1 MKIRQKIGRILKRI
15 LPESMFRYIYT
26 FYKDIFKLNP
36 TYRYYV
42 HCCKKYEICKN
53 LICYES
59 HNGAGMICNPYAL
72 FSAFE
77 KRSDFSNFHHVW
89 IIQDSEEAEFFKR
102 RYYEQKNVRFVLRSS
117 LEFTKILAT
126 AEYFIEN
133 TSFPF
138 YFSKREGQIYLNTW
152 HSITVKTLGYDT
164 PEGNIDNRNMIRNLL
179 QSDFILSPNA
189 FMTKIFLDA
198 FKLKEIYS
206 GNIIEEGYPRNDS
219 IHINKESII
228 DKLSQHNVLIDPNK
242 KIILYAPTWRGKTA
256 SQVTDCSDEY
266 NLFSTKLLEVI
277 DSNKYQLLIKPH
289 HLVYKSLPNDKKYSG
304 KYIPQSIDTNELL
317 SVVDI
322 LISDYSSI
330 FFDFLVTE
338 RPILFYLPD
347 LNEYKEERG
356 VYFKPDQLPGP
367 VTDQIEELGN
377 YIRDIEK
384 TAAAYEKQYLDCKE
398 WACRYEDGHV
408 SERILNLIFD
418 KNETGYNIKNNFHT
432 DKKRVLIYG
441 GGFAM
446 NGVTTSLI
454 SLLNQVD
461 YSQFDISVL
470 CYMQD
475 KENSKKN
482 ILSLNKNIRVLLRC
496 SSYPV
501 SCYEAFQLSY
511 IKKHGFSGKL
521 SQFMY
526 PKQAL
531 QRDYY
536 RCMGSAEFDYIIDF
550 SGYGIYFPLMLLENT
565 KAKHFIWQHND
576 LKKDMLNKKKRK
588 LLQYSS
594 NTTQLKGLC
603 SLYEKYDKIISSSK
617 ALYELNKT
625 KLSTSKTINKFT
637 YATNTLN
644 LKKITKNLKEAEDAY
659 RMDGNQS
666 YTLKSQSVSANGNVK
681 IEYISLGAINE
692 NENINFVTI
701 GRLAPEKNHKALITA
716 FHRIYQENNHCRL
729 FIIGDGNLKKGLLNY
744 VKKLHLEH
752 CITFTGT
759 MENPF
764 KILKYCHCFVFPS
777 LYEGQGLVVLEARI
791 VKLPIIISN
800 YDAVSSVCV
809 PDGQLFIGHSADE
822 IYLGMKAYLDGKV
835 HNNYQF
841 DAEKYNKQAY
851 EEFEKLFEFESSHN
865 GFLI

>member
-1 MKIRQKIGRILKRI
+1 MKIKQKIGRILKRI
-15 LPESMFRYIYT
+15 LPESTFRYIYN
-26 FYKDIFKLNP
+26 FYKDVFKLNP

-42 HCCKKYEICKN
+42 YCCKKYEICKN

-89 IIQDSEEAEFFKR
+89 IIQDADEAELLKR
-102 RYYEQKNVRFVLRSS
+102 RYHEQENVTFILRNS

-126 AEYFIEN
+126 AGYFIEN

-138 YFSKREGQIYLNTW
+138 YFSKRKGQIYVNTW

-179 QSDFILSPNA
+179 QSDFILSPNS
-189 FMTKIFLDA
+189 FMTNIFLDA

-206 GNIIEEGYPRNDS
+206 GKIIEEGYPRNDA
-219 IHINKESII
+219 IHVSRESII
-228 DKLSQHNVLIDPNK
+228 DKLSQHNVLIDSNK
-242 KIILYAPTWRGKTA
+242 KIILYAPTWRGKNP
-256 SQVTDCSDEY
+256 SNVENNISEINVFVD
-266 NLFSTKLLEVI
+266 KLLNII
-277 DSNKYQLLIKPH
+277 DSNQYNLLIKPH
-289 HLVYKSLPNDKKYSG
+289 PFVYKALSDIEKHSG

-338 RPILFYLPD
+338 KPILFYLPD
-347 LNEYKEERG
+347 LKDYEEERG
-356 VYFKPDQLPGP
+356 IYFKPDELPGP
-367 VTDQIEELGN
+367 VTDKIEELGN
-377 YIRDIEK
+377 YISNIENTVTTYK
-384 TAAAYEKQYLDCKE
+384 KKYMDCKE
-398 WACRYEDGHV
+398 WACKYEDGHV
-408 SERILNLIFD
+408 SERILDLIFN
-418 KNETGYNIKNNFHT
+418 KNEAGYNIKSNFHT
-432 DKKRVLIYG
+432 GKKRVLIYG

-454 SLLNQVD
+454 SMLNQID

-470 CYMQD
+470 CYIQD

-482 ILSLNKNIRVLLRC
+482 ILSLHKNVRVLLRC

-501 SCYEAFQLSY
+501 SRYEAFQLMY
-511 IKKHGFSGKL
+511 LKKHGFSGKFSKL
-521 SQFMY
+521 MY

-531 QRDYY
+531 ERDYY
-536 RCMGSAEFDYIIDF
+536 RCMGDADFDYIIDF

-576 LKKDMLNKKKRK
+576 LKKDLLNKKKRN

-594 NTTQLKGLC
+594 NTTQLNGLC

-625 KLSTSKTINKFT
+625 KLSTRKTVNKFT
-637 YATNTLN
+637 YVTNTLN
-644 LKKITKNLKEAEDAY
+644 LSKITSNLKEAEDAY
-659 RMDGNQS
+659 RINGSQS
-666 YTLKSQSVSANGNVK
+666 YTLKNQSVSANGNVK
-681 IEYISLGAINE
+681 IEYISLGSVNE
-692 NENINFVTI
+692 NTNINFVTI
-701 GRLAPEKNHKALITA
+701 GRLAPEKNHRALITA
-716 FHRIYQENNHCRL
+716 FHRIYQENNQCRL

-744 VKKLHLEH
+744 VKKLHLDH

-764 KILKYCHCFVFPS
+764 KVLKYCHCFVFPS

-791 VKLPIIISN
+791 LKLPIIVSN

-809 PDGQLFIGHSADE
+809 PNGQLFIGHSADE
-822 IYLGMKAYLDGKV
+822 IYFVLKAYLDGKV
-835 HNNYQF
+835 QSNYQF
-841 DAEKYNKQAY
+841 DGEKYNKQAY
-851 EEFEKLFEFESSHN
+851 EEFEQLFDV
-865 GFLI
+865 